1 MLIFGPRDPYGLK
14 IAIWLFLIW
23 NGYFFVAV
31 FVGMTWLSLV
41 AIAFAIATTCYSSCL
56 LCKHREGLVFS
67 GKLAKEHG
75 FPSSRRMAQ
84 MSFNMH
90 LLPSL
95 TFLVM
100 LFPATLLIPSNPK
113 LGEKIALIYVVY
125 QVCFVG
131 VVGILHHLVRMVVDK
146 KNKQTEELGT
156 SNTIE
161 F

>member
-1 MLIFGPRDPYGLK
+1 
-14 IAIWLFLIW
+14 
-23 NGYFFVAV
+23 
-31 FVGMTWLSLV
+31 
-41 AIAFAIATTCYSSCL
+41 
-56 LCKHREGLVFS
+56 
-67 GKLAKEHG
+67 
-75 FPSSRRMAQ
+75 
-84 MSFNMH
+84 MH